1 MSFEDKLKNLA
12 AKAEKTRGMLETE
25 EATKNALVMP
35 FIAALGYD
43 VFDPTEVVPE
53 FTADV
58 GIKKGEK
65 VDYVIKRG
73 EDIVMLVEAKK
84 VAADLAIEHSSQ
96 LFRYFTVTKARIAVL
111 TNGVVFRFYSDL
123 EENNKMD
130 EKPFLELNLLDLR
143 ESLINEVSKLSKS
156 NFDLDNM
163 LEAASD
169 LKYMREIRATLER
182 QLETPDEELVKFFF
196 QQANPNGRFVQSAK
210 DQFTRLVKRTLT
222 GFISDKVGDRL
233 RSALA
238 RADGADSA
246 SDDGA
251 TLQET
256 EPPNSGGSSLHA
268 DAAREKDET
277 SDIKRAS
284 KQGIVTTEEELEGY
298 RVVKA
303 IICDL
308 LPAERVTFRDSKT
321 YFAVLLD
328 NNNRKPICR
337 LHFNRSRKYIGT
349 FDAEK
354 VETRHVIDG
363 LDDIYSVRDL
373 LRTTANHW
381 LSHDGTAETPAAAE
395 PSAES

>member
-1 MSFEDKLKNLA
+1 MSFEQRIKSLA

-65 VDYVIKRG
+65 VDYVIRRG
-73 EDIVMLVEAKK
+73 DDIVMLIEAKK

-111 TNGVVFRFYSDL
+111 TNGIVYRFFSDL

-143 ESLINEVSKLSKS
+143 ESLINEVNKLSKS
-156 NFDLDNM
+156 SFDLDNM
-163 LEAASD
+163 LVAASD

-210 DQFTRLVKRTLT
+210 EQFSQLVKRTLSV
-222 GFISDKVGDRL
+222 FISDKVGDRL

-238 RADGADSA
+238 RADGSAVDDSLPTREVGSEA
-246 SDDGA
+246 APEEQDDA
-251 TLQET
+251 KQEA
-256 EPPNSGGSSLHA
+256 N
-268 DAAREKDET
+268 D
-277 SDIKRAS
+277 
-284 KQGIVTTEEELEGY
+284 GIVTTEAEKEGY
-298 RVVKA
+298 RIVKA
-303 IICDL
+303 IVCDL
-308 LPAERVTFRDSKT
+308 LVPERVTYRDSKT
-321 YFAVLLD
+321 YFAVLVD
-328 NNNRKPICR
+328 DNNRKPICR

-354 VETRHVIDG
+354 AETRHPVEGPDG
-363 LDDIYSVRDL
+363 IYTVREQ
-373 LRTTANHW
+373 LRATAAHW
-381 LSHDGTAETPAAAE
+381 LSLDAVEKPTIVVPTEC
-395 PSAES
+395 